1 MENILGIMYLCE
13 GFVGIFKP
21 MFFENGQS
29 LLSKHEKLL
38 LQKKHSSQ
46 P

>member
-1 MENILGIMYLCE
+1 MEIILRIMYSCE

-21 MFFENGQS
+21 MFFEYSQS

-38 LQKKHSSQ
+38 LQEKHSSQ

>member
-1 MENILGIMYLCE
+1 MEIILGIIYSCE

-21 MFFENGQS
+21 MFFENRQS
-29 LLSKHEKLL
+29 LLSKHERLL
-38 LQKKHSSQ
+38 LQEKHSSQ